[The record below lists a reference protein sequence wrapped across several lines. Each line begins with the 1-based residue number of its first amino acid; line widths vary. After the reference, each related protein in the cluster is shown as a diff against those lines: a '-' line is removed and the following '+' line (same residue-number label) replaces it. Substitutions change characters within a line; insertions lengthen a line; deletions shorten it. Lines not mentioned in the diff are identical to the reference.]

1 MKLAPWS
8 AAIVLALAAAGSL
21 AARPTSIVFESNA
34 ETADGQLYG
43 QYTVNCNDG
52 RSVTL
57 TAWEGN
63 SRWCLGTDRSR
74 DCQTK
79 QIRAAKSA
87 CEAPNPG
94 QDGASSQS
102 LPVAAYSR

>member
-1 MKLAPWS
+1 MKFAHWG
-8 AAIVLALAAAGSL
+8 AAVALALASAASL

-34 ETADGQLYG
+34 ETADGRLYG

-63 SRWCLGTDRSR
+63 SRWCVGEDGSR
-74 DCQTK
+74 ECQKK

-87 CEAPNPG
+87 CEEISPG
-94 QDGASSQS
+94 QDATSPHS

>member
-8 AAIVLALAAAGSL
+8 AAVVLALAAAGSL

-52 RSVTL
+52 RSVIL

-63 SRWCLGTDRSR
+63 SRWCLGEHGSG
-74 DCQTK
+74 DCQKK

-87 CEAPNPG
+87 CEAISHG
-94 QDGASSQS
+94 RDEASPQA

>member
-1 MKLAPWS
+1 MKLAHWS
-8 AAIVLALAAAGSL
+8 AAVVLALASAASL

-43 QYTVNCNDG
+43 QYTVNCTDG

-63 SRWCLGTDRSR
+63 SRWCLGEAGGR
-74 DCQTK
+74 DCQQK

-87 CEAPNPG
+87 CEATTPG
-94 QDGASSQS
+94 QDGPGSEA

>member
-1 MKLAPWS
+1 MKLAHWS
-8 AAIVLALAAAGSL
+8 AAVLLALASASSL

-52 RSVTL
+52 RSITL

-63 SRWCLGTDRSR
+63 SRWCLGEQDSR
-74 DCQTK
+74 DCQK
-79 QIRAAKSA
+79 QQIRAAKSA
-87 CEAPNPG
+87 CEATGPG
-94 QDGASSQS
+94 QDGTTPQS